1 MKFLIDAV
9 RRKRVQERPSW
20 DADLPRSTKAAT
32 LGGVLIIASTVMG
45 FGVWGSTAPIAGAV
59 VASGV
64 FVATGENKTIQH
76 LEGGVIRKIAVRE
89 GNVVQAGQTL
99 MELDP
104 TTPKAELR
112 RLQIRQSRLVAE
124 DTRLQA
130 EIHEQDAV
138 SFPDELTERASDP
151 EILEILNTQRMTLV
165 ARRNNLKSDI
175 AAVEAS
181 IKAIEER
188 IEGSK
193 VQLDSVKRQM
203 ELLDE
208 DIDTKQRLLQ
218 SGLVKKPDVLLLQR
232 TKANLEGEV
241 GRIMA
246 DIGDAK
252 ERIAR
257 SLEQITGLRRDAVK
271 KAVDQ
276 LRDVRGELADV
287 NERVLSAKAVLDRI
301 NIVAPVEGIVVK
313 MRYHTEGGVVEP
325 GKPIMEILPLN
336 AELIIEAR
344 VRPQDIDSVR
354 RGQHA
359 MVRLTALSQR
369 VTPMISGDV
378 IYLSADSLPDEHKSM
393 QVGPTDVY
401 VARVRLNAAEAANLP
416 NFSPT
421 PGMPAEVFIKTSER
435 TFLQYIAKPLEDSM
449 TRAFRER

>member
-1 MKFLIDAV
+1 
-9 RRKRVQERPSW
+9 
-20 DADLPRSTKAAT
+20 
-32 LGGVLIIASTVMG
+32 
-45 FGVWGSTAPIAGAV
+45 
-59 VASGV
+59 
-64 FVATGENKTIQH
+64 
-76 LEGGVIRKIAVRE
+76 
-89 GNVVQAGQTL
+89 
-99 MELDP
+99 
-104 TTPKAELR
+104 
-112 RLQIRQSRLVAE
+112 
-124 DTRLQA
+124 
-130 EIHEQDAV
+130 
-138 SFPDELTERASDP
+138 
-151 EILEILNTQRMTLV
+151 MTLV

-203 ELLDE
+203 HLLDE
-208 DIDTKQRLLQ
+208 DIETKQYLLQ
-218 SGLVKKPDVLLLQR
+218 SGLVKKPDLLLLQR
-232 TKANLEGEV
+232 TKVNLEGEV

-257 SLEQITGLRRDAVK
+257 SQEQITGLRRDAVK

-287 NERVLSAKAVLDRI
+287 NERVLSAQAVLDRV

-401 VARVRLNAAEAANLP
+401 VVRVRLNAAEAAKLP
-416 NFSPT
+416 NFRPT
-421 PGMPAEVFIKTSER
+421 PGMPAEVFIKTTER

>member
-1 MKFLIDAV
+1 MKFLSNAV
-9 RRKRVQERPSW
+9 RKKIPEERPSW
-20 DADLPRSTKAAT
+20 HAGLPRSTRMAT
-32 LGGVLIIASTVMG
+32 LGGIVIIAATVMG

-76 LEGGVIRKIAVRE
+76 LEGGVIRKIDVRE
-89 GNVVQAGQTL
+89 GNIVEAGQTL
-99 MELDP
+99 IELDP
-104 TTPKAELR
+104 TAPQAELR
-112 RLQIRQSRLVAE
+112 RLIVRQIRLVAE

-130 EIHEQDAV
+130 EIREQDV
-138 SFPDELTERASDP
+138 IKFPEDLTEKASDP
-151 EILEILNTQRMTLV
+151 EVKEILDTQRMTLL

-175 AAVEAS
+175 AAVDAS

-203 ELLDE
+203 HLLDE
-208 DIDTKQRLLQ
+208 DIDTKKYLLQ

-232 TKANLEGEV
+232 SKVNLEGEV

-257 SLEQITGLRRDAVK
+257 SQEQITGLRRDAVK
-271 KAVDQ
+271 KAYDQ
-276 LRDVRGELADV
+276 LRDVRSELADV
-287 NERVLSAKAVLDRI
+287 NERVLSARAVVNRVTV
-301 NIVAPVEGIVVK
+301 VAPVRGVVVK

-344 VRPQDIDSVR
+344 VRPQDIDSVK

-369 VTPMISGDV
+369 VTPMVSGEV
-378 IYLSADSLPDEHKSM
+378 IYLSADSLADERKSQ

-401 VARVRLNAAEAANLP
+401 VIRVRLNPDESSALP
-416 NFSPT
+416 DFNPT
-421 PGMPAEVFIKTSER
+421 PGMPAEVYIKSSER
-435 TFLQYIAKPLEDSM
+435 TFVQYIAKPLVDSM
-449 TRAFRER
+449 SRAFRER